1 MPSLREHTRQGLQLG
16 WIPNDPGR
24 RPREFAGPAPA
35 GPASDPEKEAALLA
49 ARRHGGGWIRLLG
62 VIGAFALALF
72 GLIGGFSGRGW
83 FWGIAAVWAVGCWLP
98 AAWLGWRWRKA
109 VLILRR
115 DTGER
120 ELRHAAEVAEYEQR
134 KAAWDKSEAERA
146 ARAPRWLR
154 VTGADDLTRLDV
166 FGGTAAGRANMLTG
180 LGLSLLERH
189 AVIVLD
195 LSRER
200 VCAELAATAA
210 AAGLGVQDYELPR
223 DLRGTPLLSG
233 LTGEELASQIVEVT
247 HADDPSATAAGRAA
261 DLLVLN
267 KIGRVLGADVSM
279 ARLHEAL
286 SFLLAGEGPA
296 EGEASAG
303 CLTAAERDRLA
314 AAFGDGFRREVAGTL
329 IRLAAVVEPL
339 RDLGADAAGRA
350 PARLTC
356 LSLGE
361 GPRDVTADLTA
372 ALIVQWATRSI
383 VAGASEAAGFQ
394 PAVVLAGADEQDR
407 RHLARLTAACD
418 RYGVPFVRTFS
429 RLTEE
434 SARHLDSRNTAFMR
448 LPTRPEALR
457 AAEHIGLERRFVAG
471 QFSLSRRVSRSRTR
485 TSTDSVTHS
494 TGVSEGGSHTRTTG
508 TTEGESSTVTEMPR
522 HTPQVTVNIDNRDM
536 RGGGRD
542 RGDGG
547 EARSRDRDSRS
558 GSRGDGGRDR
568 GRDGDHGS
576 GGAGGSGSGSRGS
589 GGSGG
594 SRGSGSHDS
603 RPQFRSDN
611 SKKHE
616 GIDLIKSRTRFTA
629 RHRSESKTKTWEKTE
644 QTSHTQSTSRSVTD
658 GTSIGDEIT
667 YDLSYEHRVQPETLM
682 DLPEDQML
690 APHIA
695 EGASAGASVGVG
707 AGRMVALVVDPAV
720 IGSDLVAPVSPD
732 EIPAY
737 QAPPP
742 QVTSHVPA
750 ALEDMRRP

>member
-1 MPSLREHTRQGLQLG
+1 
-16 WIPNDPGR
+16 
-24 RPREFAGPAPA
+24 
-35 GPASDPEKEAALLA
+35 LLA
-49 ARRHGGGWIRLLG
+49 ARRHGAGWIRLLG

-72 GLIGGFSGRGW
+72 GLIGAVSGRGW
-83 FWGIAAVWAVGCWLP
+83 FWGIAAVWAIGCWLP

-109 VLILRR
+109 VLTLRR

-120 ELRHAAEVAEYEQR
+120 ELRHAAELAEYEQR
-134 KAAWDKSEAERA
+134 TAAWDKAEAERA

-200 VCAELAATAA
+200 VCAGLAATAA

-223 DLRGTPLLSG
+223 DLRATPLLSG

-247 HADDPSATAAGRAA
+247 HADDPGATAAGRAA

-286 SFLLAGEGPA
+286 SFLLAGGRPT
-296 EGEASAG
+296 EGEAGAG
-303 CLTAAERDRLA
+303 CLTAAERDGLA
-314 AAFGDGFRREVAGTL
+314 AAFGDSFRREVAGTL

-339 RDLGADAAGRA
+339 RDLGADAAGRP

-372 ALIVQWATRSI
+372 ALIVQWATRGI
-383 VAGASEAAGFQ
+383 VAGASEAGGFR

-471 QFSLSRRVSRSRTR
+471 QFSLSHRVSRSRTR
-485 TSTDSVTHS
+485 TSTESVTHS

-547 EARSRDRDSRS
+547 EARARDRDSRS
-558 GSRGDGGRDR
+558 GSRGDGDR
-568 GRDGDHGS
+568 GRDGDGGSRGS
-576 GGAGGSGSGSRGS
+576 GSGPRDSGSGGSGSRGS
-589 GGSGG
+589 GSG
-594 SRGSGSHDS
+594 SRAPSFRDS
-603 RPQFRSDN
+603 RPHFRSDN
-611 SKKHE
+611 SKRDE
-616 GIDLIKSRTRFTA
+616 GVDLITSKTRFTA
-629 RHRSESKTKTWEKTE
+629 RHRSESRTKSWEKTE
-644 QTSHTQSTSRSVTD
+644 QTSHTRSTSKSVTD
-658 GTSIGDEIT
+658 GTSVGDEIT

-695 EGASAGASVGVG
+695 EGASAGASVG

-750 ALEDMRRP
+750 ALEDLRRP

>member
-1 MPSLREHTRQGLQLG
+1 MPSLREHPRQGLQLG

-49 ARRHGGGWIRLLG
+49 ARRHGAGWIRLLG

-72 GLIGGFSGRGW
+72 GLIGAVSGRSW

-109 VLILRR
+109 ALTLRR

-134 KAAWDKSEAERA
+134 KAAWDESEAERA
-146 ARAPRWLR
+146 AHAPRWLR

-166 FGGTAAGRANMLTG
+166 FGGTAAGRSNMLTG

-200 VCAELAATAA
+200 VCAGLAATAA

-223 DLRGTPLLSG
+223 DLRATPLLSG
-233 LTGEELASQIVEVT
+233 LTGEELASQIIEVT
-247 HADDPSATAAGRAA
+247 HADDPGATAAGRAA

-267 KIGRVLGADVSM
+267 KIARVLGADVSM
-279 ARLHEAL
+279 VRLHEAL
-286 SFLLAGEGPA
+286 SFLLAGERPA
-296 EGEASAG
+296 EAEAGAG
-303 CLTAAERDRLA
+303 YLTAAERNGLA

-339 RDLGADAAGRA
+339 RDLGADAAGRP

-383 VAGASEAAGFQ
+383 VAGASEAAEFR
-394 PAVVLAGADEQDR
+394 PAVMLAGADEQDR

-418 RYGVPFVRTFS
+418 RYSVPFVRTFS

-471 QFSLSRRVSRSRTR
+471 QFSLSHRVSRSRTR
-485 TSTDSVTHS
+485 TSTESVTHS

-508 TTEGESSTVTEMPR
+508 TTDGESSTVTEMPR

-542 RGDGG
+542 RGDDGDAR
-547 EARSRDRDSRS
+547 ARSSDRDSRS
-558 GSRGDGGRDR
+558 GSRGDGDR
-568 GRDGDHGS
+568 GS
-576 GGAGGSGSGSRGS
+576 GGSGSRGS
-589 GGSGG
+589 GSPGSGSG
-594 SRGSGSHDS
+594 LGSRSRGSGPRDS
-603 RPQFRSDN
+603 RPHFRSDN
-611 SKKHE
+611 SKKDE

-658 GTSIGDEIT
+658 GTSVGDEIT

-695 EGASAGASVGVG
+695 EGAGGGASVG

-720 IGSDLVAPVSPD
+720 IGSDQVAPVSPD
-732 EIPAY
+732 QIPAY

-750 ALEDMRRP
+750 ALEDLRRP